1 VQPVSTDSPDRFDG
15 PCWFPR
21 EQDERPNDG
30 NQPEPRVLAHPM
42 PMLCGRMIVIETFER
57 GRAPRAS
64 SLGEIR
70 IDTGVVTLL
79 KV

>member
-1 VQPVSTDSPDRFDG
+1 LASSLAG
-15 PCWFPR
+15 FPR

-30 NQPEPRVLAHPM
+30 DQPEPHVLAHPR
-42 PMLCGRMIVIETFER
+42 PRCGGRTIVIEKFER

-70 IDTGVVTLL
+70 IDTS
-79 KV
+79 